1 MLSLNLN
8 VNRKLPQSWKATN
21 PQLKFSLA
29 KASSV
34 SVFGY
39 LSFLASNSAIAN
51 DFIALANHF
60 GSSSGK
66 MLSAFLQNQTKF

>member
-51 DFIALANHF
+51 DFIALANHL
-60 GSSSGK
+60 K
-66 MLSAFLQNQTKF
+66 HQKFNKQ